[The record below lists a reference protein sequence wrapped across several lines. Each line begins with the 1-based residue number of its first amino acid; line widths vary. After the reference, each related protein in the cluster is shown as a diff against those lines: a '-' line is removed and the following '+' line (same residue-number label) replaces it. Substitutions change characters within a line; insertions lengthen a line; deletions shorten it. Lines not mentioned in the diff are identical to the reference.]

1 MFKKLPILCCCGLI
15 AACATTIENKTAS
28 AESSGA
34 APVEAAKAQ
43 PVEEEAAAD
52 VAPETTLAANE
63 ATDDGSRVICK
74 RTAVTGSRFAKKVC
88 KTSDEWQNLQATSRN
103 ELDRRQKAGTY
114 GTPNPGN

>member
-1 MFKKLPILCCCGLI
+1 MFKILPILCCCGLM

-52 VAPETTLAANE
+52 VAPETKLAANE
-63 ATDDGSRVICK
+63 ATDDGNRRICK
-74 RTAVTGSRFAKKVC
+74 RTEVTGSRFAKKVC
-88 KTSDEWQNLQATSRN
+88 RTRDEWQAIQDISRN

-114 GTPNPGN
+114 GTIE